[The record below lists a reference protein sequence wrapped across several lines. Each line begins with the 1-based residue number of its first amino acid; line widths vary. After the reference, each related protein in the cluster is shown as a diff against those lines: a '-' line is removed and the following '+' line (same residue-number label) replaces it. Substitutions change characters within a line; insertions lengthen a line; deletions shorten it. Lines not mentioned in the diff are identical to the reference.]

1 MAALSTALNIARSSL
16 ATVSGQTAI
25 ASRNISNVG
34 NADYSRKSAVVISL
48 AGGGSAISG
57 YTRAA
62 DKLLFDKML
71 VASSNSAAS
80 SSVLEG
86 LKRLSE
92 TVGDPESGYS
102 PAGMIGKFQ
111 AALQVYEQDPAD
123 QTLAQHHPG
132 CAQAGGRGHVGCGGP
147 HQQSPAAI

>member
-25 ASRNISNVG
+25 ASRNIANVG
-34 NADYSRKSAVVISL
+34 NADYSRKSAIVILL
-48 AGGGSAISG
+48 AGGGAAISG
-57 YTRAA
+57 YTRTA

-80 SSVLEG
+80 SSVLDG

-111 AALQVYEQDPAD
+111 TALQVRCASTPLRSRPIRDSRKSESAY
-123 QTLAQHHPG
+123 QH
-132 CAQAGGRGHVGCGGP
+132 Q
-147 HQQSPAAI
+147 

>member
-34 NADYSRKSAVVISL
+34 NADYSRKSAIVISL

-86 LKRLSE
+86 IKRLS
-92 TVGDPESGYS
+92 
-102 PAGMIGKFQ
+102 
-111 AALQVYEQDPAD
+111 
-123 QTLAQHHPG
+123 
-132 CAQAGGRGHVGCGGP
+132 
-147 HQQSPAAI
+147 

>member
-25 ASRNISNVG
+25 ASRNIANVG
-34 NADYSRKSAVVISL
+34 NADYSRKSAIVISL
-48 AGGGSAISG
+48 AGGGAAISG
-57 YTRAA
+57 YTRTA

-80 SSVLEG
+80 SSVLDG

-111 AALQVYEQDPAD
+111 TALQVYEQDPAD
-123 QTLAQHHPG
+123 LT
-132 CAQAGGRGHVGCGGP
+132 
-147 HQQSPAAI
+147 